1 MDNTELFISHGDN
14 AAMQNMQPV
23 TAVNE
28 TSPIEEQNITPEI
41 MEAEPGAEQTE
52 AAPEAE
58 IEEEQAEEIGETLE
72 VDHTIVEQAPP
83 QEMAPDP
90 LADIKAKIAG
100 YPLPTPEIGNMRPP
114 IPPRPG
120 TKLQ

>member
-14 AAMQNMQPV
+14 AAMQNMQP
-23 TAVNE
+23 AAANE
-28 TSPIEEQNITPEI
+28 AQPTEVQGEASEAMEPEL
-41 MEAEPGAEQTE
+41 ESEQTE
-52 AAPEAE
+52 VEPE
-58 IEEEQAEEIGETLE
+58 IVPQEEQVEEVGETLE
-72 VDHTIVEQAPP
+72 VDHTIAEQAPP

>member
-14 AAMQNMQPV
+14 AAMQNVQP
-23 TAVNE
+23 AAANE
-28 TSPIEEQNITPEI
+28 AQPTEVQSEAPEV
-41 MEAEPGAEQTE
+41 MEPELESEQTE
-52 AAPEAE
+52 AEPEIAPQ
-58 IEEEQAEEIGETLE
+58 EERVEEVGETLE

>member
-14 AAMQNMQPV
+14 AAMQNMQPAAADEV
-23 TAVNE
+23 Q
-28 TSPIEEQNITPEI
+28 P
-41 MEAEPGAEQTE
+41 TE
-52 AAPEAE
+52 VQSEAPEATEPKFGSEQVEAKSE
-58 IEEEQAEEIGETLE
+58 IASQEEQVEEVGETLE
-72 VDHTIVEQAPP
+72 VDHTVVEQAPP

>member
-14 AAMQNMQPV
+14 AVMQNMQPAAADEV
-23 TAVNE
+23 QPTEVQ
-28 TSPIEEQNITPEI
+28 IEAPEATEPEFGTEQV
-41 MEAEPGAEQTE
+41 EAEPEI
-52 AAPEAE
+52 APQ
-58 IEEEQAEEIGETLE
+58 EEQVEEVGETLE
-72 VDHTIVEQAPP
+72 VDHTVVEQAPP

>member
-14 AAMQNMQPV
+14 AAMQNVQP
-23 TAVNE
+23 AAANE
-28 TSPIEEQNITPEI
+28 AQPTEVQSEAPEAIEPEL
-41 MEAEPGAEQTE
+41 ESEQTE
-52 AAPEAE
+52 AEPEIAPQ
-58 IEEEQAEEIGETLE
+58 EEQVEEVGETLE

-83 QEMAPDP
+83 QEMPPDP

>member
-14 AAMQNMQPV
+14 AVMQNMQP
-23 TAVNE
+23 AAANE
-28 TSPIEEQNITPEI
+28 VQPTEVQSEAPEATEPVLGSEQV
-41 MEAEPGAEQTE
+41 EAEP
-52 AAPEAE
+52 E
-58 IEEEQAEEIGETLE
+58 IASQEEQVEEVGETLE
-72 VDHTIVEQAPP
+72 VDHTVVEQAPP
-83 QEMAPDP
+83 QEIAPDP

>member
-14 AAMQNMQPV
+14 AVMQNMQPAATDEV
-23 TAVNE
+23 QPTEVQSEAPE
-28 TSPIEEQNITPEI
+28 ATKPESGSEQI
-41 MEAEPGAEQTE
+41 EAEP
-52 AAPEAE
+52 E
-58 IEEEQAEEIGETLE
+58 IASKEEQVEEVGETLE
-72 VDHTIVEQAPP
+72 VDHTVVEQAPP